1 MDGVGII
8 FSAGPDSDPVV
19 HRVQK
24 QFHVLH
30 ILKLVQT
37 GRIESQLSS
46 GDRHGRCRKRRK
58 EFSPDS
64 RVASHIHT
72 VGLECYFQLLI
83 IGIHAFRSG
92 CIILRREAAPVL
104 IDRNESSQDAVIN
117 HAKNRK
123 RFTLP

>member
-8 FSAGPDSDPVV
+8 FFAGPDSNPVV

-24 QFHVLH
+24 QLHILH
-30 ILKLVQT
+30 ILKLVQA
-37 GRIESQLSS
+37 GRIEPQLSS

-83 IGIHAFRSG
+83 IGIHAFRSS
-92 CIILRREAAPVL
+92 CIILSRETAPVL
-104 IDRNESSQDAVIN
+104 IDRNESPEDAVVN
-117 HAKNRK
+117 HAKNRE